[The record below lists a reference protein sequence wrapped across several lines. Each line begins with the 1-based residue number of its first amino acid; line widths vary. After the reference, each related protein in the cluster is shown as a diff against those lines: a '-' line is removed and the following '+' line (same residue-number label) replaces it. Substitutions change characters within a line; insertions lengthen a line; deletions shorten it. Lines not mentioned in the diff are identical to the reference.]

1 MATFRKRGD
10 KYQAIVRRREKTFAR
25 SFPSRA
31 QAEAWAAAKEAEV
44 RLDGPAMRTRTE
56 GASEVVVVFGEKVVR
71 VSPRA
76 WRDVMDAAG
85 RMADDWYEYHRRLG
99 HGLER
104 AEAGI
109 AALVKLSCTGGG
121 D

>member
-31 QAEAWAAAKEAEV
+31 QAEAWAATKEAEV

-76 WRDVMDAAG
+76 WKDVMDAAG
-85 RMADDWYEYHRRLG
+85 RMADGWHQHHRKVG
-99 HGLER
+99 HSAER
-104 AEAGI
+104 AEASL
-109 AALVKLSCTGGG
+109 AALFKFSCMVVEE
-121 D
+121 